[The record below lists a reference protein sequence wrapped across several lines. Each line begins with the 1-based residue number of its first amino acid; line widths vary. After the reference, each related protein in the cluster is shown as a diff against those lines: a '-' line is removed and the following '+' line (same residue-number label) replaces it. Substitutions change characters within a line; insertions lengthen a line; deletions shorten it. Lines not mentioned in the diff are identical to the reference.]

1 VSPSKR
7 RRGQGYALT
16 TTKYVGLRCDDHL
29 DSVAYRKGSL
39 VSGVTVVDYTWF
51 IEEYMNGD
59 YFLGVTFVRGLS
71 PAEALHR
78 IGATPGDVSRDW
90 AIEAYAADGG
100 VVLLDYHCYEM
111 PEALS
116 RGTETARLVTG
127 TTMDE
132 EFVYSVDGVVATRF
146 EPSFPVDRE
155 GSDPDYLLAHM
166 RDLGMWASPRIVEE
180 SA

>member
-1 VSPSKR
+1 MSD
-7 RRGQGYALT
+7 AM
-16 TTKYVGLRCDDHL
+16 
-29 DSVAYRKGSL
+29 
-39 VSGVTVVDYTWF
+39 VVDYAWF

-59 YFLGVTFVRGLS
+59 YFLGMTFVRGVS

-100 VVLLDYHCYEM
+100 AVLLDLHCYEM

-132 EFVYSVDGVVATRF
+132 EFVYSINGVVATRF
-146 EPSFPVDRE
+146 EPSFPDDRE
-155 GSDPDYLLAHM
+155 GSDPDYLLTHM
-166 RDLGMWASPRIVEE
+166 RDLGMPLDGEE
-180 SA
+180 FTDTRTARDLALVLAVRATGVNLTPAHHAVPSITGSTDCPS